1 MREISVIELEYMASR
16 ELCELARN
24 IDRELP
30 SWPESSLERRNRAV
44 TLRNIRWVLKRRWD
58 FVGTSCRD
66 AGADACGRHVSCPC
80 VEMARARRACGIR
93 NLAICSMTLASGP
106 GFMAT
111 SLMKAD
117 HCVCFVGSPANAGVR
132 ASGR

>member
-30 SWPESSLERRNRAV
+30 SWPEGSPERRDGLT

-58 FVGTSCRD
+58 FT
-66 AGADACGRHVSCPC
+66 P
-80 VEMARARRACGIR
+80 
-93 NLAICSMTLASGP
+93 
-106 GFMAT
+106 
-111 SLMKAD
+111 
-117 HCVCFVGSPANAGVR
+117 
-132 ASGR
+132 